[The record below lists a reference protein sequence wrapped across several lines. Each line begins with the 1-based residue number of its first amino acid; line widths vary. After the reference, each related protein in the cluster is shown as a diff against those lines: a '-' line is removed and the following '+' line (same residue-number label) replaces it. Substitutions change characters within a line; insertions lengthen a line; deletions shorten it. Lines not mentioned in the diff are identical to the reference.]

1 MNQIIEHLSA
11 NNIFTDE
18 ELLKAF
24 ESTLYEYHKS
34 LKISEIITEIIH
46 DLGYSKQLPKDKKLE
61 TRFKILSHLAEK
73 RNIPKSNKLTP
84 VVVNTSDIIKEL
96 NNMLLRDIT
105 WIENHS
111 YLYDTR
117 HNGIDESKKGS
128 IKQVREI
135 KDFYKKVITSVE
147 PVKVDNTKT
156 R

>member
-1 MNQIIEHLSA
+1 MNQIIEFVSA

-24 ESTLYEYHKS
+24 ENTLYEYHKS

-46 DLGYSKQLPKDKKLE
+46 DLGYSKQLSKDKKLE

-73 RNIPKSNKLTP
+73 RNIPISNKLTP

-117 HNGIDESKKGS
+117 YNGIDESKKGS
-128 IKQVREI
+128 IKQIMEI